1 MSNRSQAIAEV
12 LTKAILDHRLVPGAK
27 LGERELGEIFEV
39 SRIVMRQALIR
50 LADDGLVS
58 IVRNRG
64 AFVAQP
70 SMQEA
75 YEIYDALTL
84 IEQGV
89 AAQLAERMGPRD
101 WAALRRQIEQ
111 TRQAM
116 DAGNHALA
124 DALGPDFH
132 TLLIRSSRNK
142 VMQDIHAQ
150 LVRRTM
156 LLRSLYFNH
165 FDYCSLLD
173 DHSKLVDLLE
183 KRRVKQAM
191 DLIDTHYRS
200 IVRGFVMDD
209 SVFPQASPVEALLPY
224 LGKGRSVAD
233 DRCDDGATAQ
243 CGGRRRGGN
252 GTPPSRTTDPA
263 LNKPDAESNRTI
275 RG

>member
-1 MSNRSQAIAEV
+1 MIPECAVSLMPPPAEDKRSMSSRSRAIADT

-27 LGERELGEIFEV
+27 LGERELSEIFDV
-39 SRIVMRQALIR
+39 SRIVVRQALIR

-64 AFVAQP
+64 AFVAKP

-101 WAALRRQIEQ
+101 WAALRLQIEQ

-116 DAGNHALA
+116 DCGNHALA

-132 TLLIRSSRNK
+132 TQMIRASRNK
-142 VMQDIHAQ
+142 VVQEMHAQ

-165 FDYCSLLD
+165 FDYTNLLE
-173 DHSKLVDLLE
+173 DHSKLLDLLE
-183 KRRVKQAM
+183 KKRLKQAM
-191 DLIDTHYRS
+191 DLIDTHYRA

-209 SVFPQASPVEALLPY
+209 SVFPEITPAEALAPYFAGTRPAGVKDLAPASPAPKNEI
-224 LGKGRSVAD
+224 R
-233 DRCDDGATAQ
+233 Q
-243 CGGRRRGGN
+243 F
-252 GTPPSRTTDPA
+252 
-263 LNKPDAESNRTI
+263 KPDATEA
-275 RG
+275 

>member
-1 MSNRSQAIAEV
+1 MTGSSQ
-12 LTKAILDHRLVPGAK
+12 
-27 LGERELGEIFEV
+27 
-39 SRIVMRQALIR
+39 
-50 LADDGLVS
+50 

-111 TRQAM
+111 TSARPWMPAIM
-116 DAGNHALA
+116 PWRTCS
-124 DALGPDFH
+124 GPDFH
-132 TLLIRSSRNK
+132 TLLVRSSRNK

-150 LVRRTM
+150 LVRRTT

-183 KRRVKQAM
+183 KRRREAGHGS
-191 DLIDTHYRS
+191 DRHALSRRS
-200 IVRGFVMDD
+200 
-209 SVFPQASPVEALLPY
+209 SAAS
-224 LGKGRSVAD
+224 
-233 DRCDDGATAQ
+233 
-243 CGGRRRGGN
+243 
-252 GTPPSRTTDPA
+252 
-263 LNKPDAESNRTI
+263 
-275 RG
+275 

>member
-1 MSNRSQAIAEV
+1 
-12 LTKAILDHRLVPGAK
+12 
-27 LGERELGEIFEV
+27 
-39 SRIVMRQALIR
+39 MRQSLIR

-58 IVRNRG
+58 IERNRG

-101 WAALRRQIEQ
+101 WGALRLQIEQ
-111 TRQAM
+111 TRQAL

-132 TLLIRSSRNK
+132 TLLIRSSRNR

-156 LLRSLYFNH
+156 LIRSLYSNH
-165 FDYCSLLD
+165 FDRCSLLD

-209 SVFPQASPVEALLPY
+209 SVFPPTSPADALLPY
-224 LGKGRSVAD
+224 LGKAISVATID
-233 DRCDDGATAQ
+233 ATAQ
-243 CGGRRRGGN
+243 QRNVEEDGAATARRG
-252 GTPPSRTTDPA
+252 
-263 LNKPDAESNRTI
+263 LEQQI
-275 RG
+275 RH